1 MPHLDH
7 HRQLVVSRH
16 YPLNLSLQVEYRLV
30 LFLQEIIHLGAHGT
44 RAARFEVGTRE
55 HLVQL
60 GLLGLK
66 HLL

>member
-1 MPHLDH
+1 M
-7 HRQLVVSRH
+7 SRH
-16 YPLNLSLQVEYRLV
+16 HPLNLGLQVKHRLV
-30 LFLQEIIHLGAHGT
+30 LLLQEIVHLGAHGT
-44 RAARFEVGTRE
+44 RAARFEVRTRE